1 MINFNF
7 YRVGEQWAV
16 RITTI
21 HGQEAESNVSLFP
34 PEITDEEIKEFDRI
48 YHGVDWGYYPDKY
61 AYTKSYFDA
70 ARRKLYIYDEY
81 CCNKKS
87 NKETYTE
94 LVENHGVTPNDL
106 IICDSA

>member
-34 PEITDEEIKEFDRI
+34 PDITDEEI
-48 YHGVDWGYYPDKY
+48 
-61 AYTKSYFDA
+61 TKIA
-70 ARRKLYIYDEY
+70 IALA
-81 CCNKKS
+81 KS
-87 NKETYTE
+87 
-94 LVENHGVTPNDL
+94 
-106 IICDSA
+106 DSITTNINFKGE